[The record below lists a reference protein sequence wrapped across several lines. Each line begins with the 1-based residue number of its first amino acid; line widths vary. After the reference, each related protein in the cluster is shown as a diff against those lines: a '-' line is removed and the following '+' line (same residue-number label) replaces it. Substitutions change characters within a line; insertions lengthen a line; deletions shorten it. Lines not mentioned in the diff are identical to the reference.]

1 MKRFFLLFLA
11 LLVVLPACALIPKRI
26 EVLPWPAK
34 VTSMEGE
41 GDLDIAWRKE
51 KYSGAFAVKTNYPDH
66 LVFEV
71 YGPFGQ
77 TLVYVKKA
85 PGEFLVIAGDEKS
98 TDEKLLRE
106 RFGLDARDLIDD
118 LAMQGQ
124 RKETPEGMVIERGNY
139 RVEYTQDRRG
149 RRVIC
154 WKGIDGTICLTFG
167 EIQFI
172 E

>member
-1 MKRFFLLFLA
+1 
-11 LLVVLPACALIPKRI
+11 
-26 EVLPWPAK
+26 
-34 VTSMEGE
+34 MEGE
-41 GDLDIAWRKE
+41 GDLDIAWKKE
-51 KYSGAFAVKTNYPDH
+51 KYSGAFAVKMGYPDH

-98 TDEKLLRE
+98 TDESLLRK

-118 LAMQGQ
+118 LAMRGQ
-124 RKETPEGMVIERGNY
+124 RKEMPEGTVIERERY
-139 RVEYTQDRRG
+139 RVEYSQDRRG

-154 WKGIDGTICLTFG
+154 WKGPDGTICLTFG
-167 EIQFI
+167 DVQFV

>member
-1 MKRFFLLFLA
+1 M
-11 LLVVLPACALIPKRI
+11 LPTCALIPKRI
-26 EVLPWPAK
+26 ELLPWPGK

-51 KYSGAFAVKTNYPDH
+51 KYSGAFAVKMSYPDH
-66 LVFEV
+66 VVFEV

-85 PGEFLVIAGDEKS
+85 PNEFLVIAGDEKS
-98 TDEKLLRE
+98 TDEGLLTQ
-106 RFGLDARDLIDD
+106 RFGLRARDLIDD
-118 LAMQGQ
+118 LAMRGQ
-124 RKETPEGMVIERGNY
+124 RKEAPEGITIERANY
-139 RVEYTQDRRG
+139 RVEYTQARKG

-154 WKGIDGTICLTFG
+154 WKGTDGRICLTFG
-167 EIQFI
+167 EIQFV

>member
-1 MKRFFLLFLA
+1 M
-11 LLVVLPACALIPKRI
+11 LVILPACALIPTKI
-26 EVLPWPAK
+26 EVLPWPGK

-41 GDLDIAWRKE
+41 GDLDIAWKKE
-51 KYSGAFAVKTNYPDH
+51 RYSGAFAVKMDYPDQ

-98 TDEKLLRE
+98 TDEGLLKE
-106 RFGLDARDLIDD
+106 RFGLDANDLIDD
-118 LAMQGQ
+118 LAMRGE
-124 RKETPEGMVIERGNY
+124 RKETPDGTVIERANY

-149 RRVIC
+149 RRLIR
-154 WKGIDGTICLTFG
+154 WKGVDGTISLTFG
-167 EIQFI
+167 DIQFVG
-172 E
+172 

>member
-1 MKRFFLLFLA
+1 MPR
-11 LLVVLPACALIPKRI
+11 RI
-26 EVLPWPAK
+26 EVLPWPEKIA
-34 VTSMEGE
+34 SMEGE

-51 KYSGAFAVKTNYPDH
+51 KYSGAFAVKTDYPDH

-77 TLVYVKKA
+77 TLVYVKKT
-85 PGEFLVIAGDEKS
+85 PNEFLVIAGDEKS
-98 TDEKLLRE
+98 TDEKLLKE

-118 LAMQGQ
+118 LAMRGE
-124 RKETPEGMVIERGNY
+124 RKETQEGIIVIERGDY

-149 RRVIC
+149 RRLIC
-154 WKGIDGTICLTFG
+154 WKGTDGRICLTFS

>member
-1 MKRFFLLFLA
+1 MKRSFFLFLA
-11 LLVVLPACALIPKRI
+11 LLVILPACALIPRRI
-26 EVLPWPAK
+26 EVLPWPGK

-51 KYSGAFAVKTNYPDH
+51 KYSGAFVVKMSYPDRV
-66 LVFEV
+66 VFEV

-85 PGEFLVIAGDEKS
+85 PDEFLVITGDEKS
-98 TDEKLLRE
+98 TDETLLKE

-118 LAMQGQ
+118 LAMRGE
-124 RKETPEGMVIERGNY
+124 RKEMAEGTVIERGNY
-139 RVEYTQDRRG
+139 RVEYTQDQKG

-154 WKGIDGTICLTFG
+154 WKGVDGRICLTFS
-167 EIQFI
+167 EIRFV